1 MTNYFQGIIIIHI
14 VVILLFVSYFSV
26 EIYFI
31 LDKKLNYLKN
41 EITELKSK
49 IKEKEITKNKKKSKN
64 SIYSIN
70 NN

>member
-64 SIYSIN
+64 SIYYIN